1 MMGVYFLFVLELSLL
16 FLFGSIFNLI
26 SGGAMSK
33 QVNGKPLFWGVYTS
47 VLLILFI
54 YTLGR
59 YLSKNRVR
67 LIVERF
73 RGNPLNEQVK
83 DWQIFILPVLIVFF
97 AVGVIITFSN

>member
-1 MMGVYFLFVLELSLL
+1 
-16 FLFGSIFNLI
+16 
-26 SGGAMSK
+26 MSK